1 MPKILLTICCFLAMA
16 VPAQAGVP
24 YPYDLNLPDGTNRW
38 ASVILPTSINEPTWY
53 SARCFYLDG
62 RISCLLTV
70 QWDHATYRRKA
81 TAMLLYNC
89 VNKPGLVKQRLIGR
103 RARVH
108 LNNGTEPGGM
118 ECIVKGRI
126 YP

>member
-24 YPYDLNLPDGTNRW
+24 YPYDLNLPIGTNRW
-38 ASVILPTSINEPTWY
+38 AKAVLPTTENELTRLYTSCFWLDNKIACLT
-53 SARCFYLDG
+53 SA
-62 RISCLLTV
+62 
-70 QWDHATYRRKA
+70 QWDHPEERRKA
-81 TAMLLYNC
+81 TAMLLYDC
-89 VNKPGLVKQRLIGR
+89 RSKPGLVKQRLIGR

-108 LNNGTEPGGM
+108 LNRGSKPGGM